1 MFTNLQRIIRSG
13 FSNFWRNGFVSIA
26 SILVMT
32 VTLFVMGTLIFLGAM
47 LDSSLS
53 QLQEKVDVNVYFT
66 TGAQEQE
73 ILSLKS
79 SLEELPEVKEVEYVS
94 REQAISNFRNRH
106 EDDQLIL
113 QALDELDQNPLGAH
127 FNIQAEDTAQYE
139 SIANFLQSDNAL
151 AAGGSQLVDKVNYF
165 ENKEAIEKL
174 TNIIQ
179 SIDALSFGVLIVF
192 IIISVLIIFNT
203 IRLAIYT
210 SRDEISVMKLVGAS
224 NGYIRGPFVVEGIMY
239 GVAAALLA
247 LILLFPVT
255 MWVGPFTEQFFGTTN
270 AFDYYVDNFA
280 ELFLILVFSGAALG
294 AISSYL
300 AVRKYLKV

>member
-1 MFTNLQRIIRSG
+1 
-13 FSNFWRNGFVSIA
+13 
-26 SILVMT
+26 
-32 VTLFVMGTLIFLGAM
+32 MGTLIFLGAM